1 MATLNSR
8 CSVLA
13 AANPK
18 FGRFDR
24 YKVLA
29 EQIDLPAPIISRFDL
44 IFVIEDIPSTE
55 RDSELADHILKTHQ
69 YNTIEYE
76 IEPDLLRKYIAYARK
91 NVNPQLTD
99 EANEVLKE
107 FYVSTRNSDP
117 EDQGAVPI
125 TARQLEAIIRLSE
138 ASAKI
143 KLKDYVEK
151 EDAEKAVR
159 LQRAC
164 LEDVGIDPETGKID
178 VGALG
183 EGTVKTD
190 RDKIQRVT
198 EEIKLLEEEY
208 AGNAPMNVLLSNM
221 SEKYNLSEDKTE
233 EIVRK
238 LVQKGAIYEPQTG
251 YYRSLM

>member
-1 MATLNSR
+1 MSKKDKTLKDI
-8 CSVLA
+8 LDLILYE
-13 AANPK
+13 NPSTQDEIAERL
-18 FGRFDR
+18 GITRR
-24 YKVLA
+24 YVTQLLQPLVKDGTVKRA
-29 EQIDLPAPIISRFDL
+29 YMIDLKS
-44 IFVIEDIPSTE
+44 
-55 RDSELADHILKTHQ
+55 
-69 YNTIEYE
+69 YE
-76 IEPDLLRKYIAYARK
+76 KIVESVGD
-91 NVNPQLTD
+91 
-99 EANEVLKE
+99 
-107 FYVSTRNSDP
+107 YVSTRNSDP

-143 KLKDYVEK
+143 KLKEYVEK